1 MQKKAIVERNNKGQ
15 ELENQAKETK
25 NHALLGCFFCLLFIL
40 FLFACFCLFA
50 FVLLFNACFAVFPF
64 FFADCFFFACSFACV
79 CFCFALYC
87 LFCRVFCFFLLTVFF
102 LLALLPVFAFVLLLS
117 YLCCCFFRFFY
128 FFCWLLFFLLFLLVF
143 AFVMFLFAFSLFLCF
158 FCLLFLC
165 FFSVK
170 IILLC
175 LSSYFPFFQV
185 YVLELAKN
193 WMTQFYYRL
202 KNMKLAT
209 QILICRWCGGESRGV
224 VVSRGSCIHLKKNAP
239 SILVSAVSATMNVKL
254 P

>member
-1 MQKKAIVERNNKGQ
+1 MLV
-15 ELENQAKETK
+15 LP
-25 NHALLGCFFCLLFIL
+25 F
-40 FLFACFCLFA
+40 FLF
-50 FVLLFNACFAVFPF
+50 F
-64 FFADCFFFACSFACV
+64 FTDCFFFACSFACV

-87 LFCRVFCFFLLTVFF
+87 LFCRVFCFFCLL
-102 LLALLPVFAFVLLLS
+102 FACVCFCLLLF

-128 FFCWLLFFLLFLLVF
+128 FFCWLCDCCFFYCFCLCLLLFCFCLLFLCVLFFVF
-143 AFVMFLFAFSLFLCF
+143 FLFF

-165 FFSVK
+165 FFAVK

-193 WMTQFYYRL
+193 WMTQFYFRL
-202 KNMKLAT
+202 KNMKLAS

-224 VVSRGSCIHLKKNAP
+224 VVSRGLHSLKEKRSFDSSFSSLSNDECQVAVA
-239 SILVSAVSATMNVKL
+239 ILSSLQEGSLGRFGRSKFTWTLIRMVVLVPLVPLAAVIAA
-254 P
+254 